1 MVQITDKYRLTQE
14 GYVEFDSWLEKV
26 KSFYPKDQLN
36 TISEA
41 IDLSMSI
48 GIDMPSNLGGNCF
61 QVGVEIASILFDL
74 EVDEQTIAAGL
85 LFELYYG
92 GHVEADLILERLGHP
107 TLVILD
113 GANNMAQVRML
124 QNQQSQS
131 TQMDQFRRM
140 MLSMIKDVRIVLV
153 KLAERICLLRSN
165 KYNWTE
171 NYKNIMAR
179 EILDIYAPLAN
190 RLGLFKLKWEME
202 DRAFLCLYP
211 VAYKKIAKQLNRK
224 RLERESYLNS
234 CIEQLNSKLAESQI
248 RNFEVSGRVKHIYS
262 IWRKLKNKN
271 LNFDDLYDIRA
282 LRILVDTIADC
293 YNALAIVH
301 AKWQPIPSEFSDY
314 IATPKA
320 NGYQSIHTVV
330 YGPDQR
336 ILEVQIR
343 TFEMHQASEM
353 GVAAHWRYK
362 EGVKYDPSFEARIEW
377 MRSLLGWQKQLIEE
391 SDYLDHQN
399 TKNII
404 EESVEDRV
412 YVFTPEG
419 DVLDLPVGSTPLDFA
434 YYVHTMVGHRCRGA
448 KVNGRIV
455 NLTYQLKMSDRV
467 QILTHKEPKP
477 SLDWANQSLGFVHSA
492 KIRARIL
499 RWFKI
504 QNRQENAILGKDRLL
519 NQLKNAELKQ
529 VDYEMVAEQFNHQ
542 DEESLFAAI
551 ETGDLRLNQ
560 VANYILEHFSR
571 LKPQQDQEILKV
583 VKSSAFSA
591 DIEKEL
597 KESDLVI
604 YGIDN
609 LLSHVAGCCKPVSGD
624 EIIGYIT
631 QGRGV
636 SVHRVDC
643 KNMQRLRVQAPER
656 VIDVYWGKV
665 DKKRYVVDLLVT
677 GYEKDQFSRGIFHLF
692 SDQQVSVFKSELQ
705 LQKKDDLDYLYL
717 RIAIIDTEHL
727 KRIISQIKGLKGI
740 VSVNRI

>member
-26 KSFYPKDQLN
+26 KCFYPKDQLN

-48 GIDMPSNLGGNCF
+48 GIDMPSQLGGNCF

-74 EVDEQTIAAGL
+74 EVGEETIAAGL

-92 GHVEADLILERLGHP
+92 GHIEIDLILERLGHDV
-107 TLVILD
+107 LSILD

-124 QNQQSQS
+124 QNQKSQI
-131 TQMDQFRRM
+131 TQVDQFRRM

-153 KLAERICLLRSN
+153 KLAERVCLLRSN
-165 KYNWTE
+165 KDNWTE

-202 DRAFLCLYP
+202 DRAFFCLYP
-211 VAYKKIAKQLNRK
+211 VAYKKIAKQLKRK
-224 RLERESYLNS
+224 RLERESYIDD
-234 CIEQLNSKLAESQI
+234 CIKILKSKLTDSPIAHYD
-248 RNFEVSGRVKHIYS
+248 VSGRVKHIYS
-262 IWRKLKNKN
+262 IWRKLKNKTLDFN
-271 LNFDDLYDIRA
+271 DLYDIRA
-282 LRILVDTIADC
+282 LRILVDDIEDC
-293 YNALAIVH
+293 YSALALVNQL
-301 AKWQPIPSEFSDY
+301 WEPIASEFSDY
-314 IATPKA
+314 IATPKP

-330 YGPDQR
+330 IGPSER
-336 ILEVQIR
+336 TLEVQIR
-343 TFEMHQASEM
+343 TFQMHQDSEM

-362 EGVKYDPSFEARIEW
+362 EGVQYDPSFEARIEW

-391 SDYLDHQN
+391 SDYLDQQN
-399 TKNII
+399 TKDII
-404 EESVEDRV
+404 EEIVEDRV
-412 YVFTPEG
+412 YVFTPDG
-419 DVLDLPVGSTPLDFA
+419 DVLDMPVGSTPLDFA

-448 KVNGRIV
+448 KVNDRIV
-455 NLTYQLKMSDRV
+455 NLTYQLKTGDRV
-467 QILTHKEPKP
+467 QILTHKEPRP

-504 QNRQENAILGKDRLL
+504 QNRQENALLGKERLL

-529 VDYEMVAEQFNHQ
+529 VDYEKVAEHFNHQ

-551 ETGDLRLNQ
+551 ETADLRLNQ
-560 VANYILEHFSR
+560 IANHIVEHYSKV
-571 LKPQQDQEILKV
+571 KPKENVQI
-583 VKSSAFSA
+583 VKSSVFHGQAER
-591 DIEKEL
+591 DI

-609 LLSHVAGCCKPVSGD
+609 LLSHTAGCCKPVSGD
-624 EIIGYIT
+624 EILGYIT

-636 SVHRVDC
+636 SVHRLDC
-643 KNMQRLRVQAPER
+643 KNMQRLMMQSPER

-677 GYEKDQFSRGIFHLF
+677 GFERDNFSKQIFYLLADQHI
-692 SDQQVSVFKSELQ
+692 SVFKSEMQ
-705 LQKKDDLDYLYL
+705 LMKKDDLDHLYL
-717 RIAIIDTEHL
+717 RIAIIDTEQLQKL
-727 KRIISQIKGLKGI
+727 KSQIQGI
-740 VSVNRI
+740 RGVISVGRI